1 MGTSS
6 RAAKQTSDE
15 AVFGED
21 DTIELV
27 SIFGV
32 LRRRKWLIIAV
43 AALGTTIAAAVGVQL
58 TPSYTA
64 KSQVMIE
71 PQENKII
78 NVEAVMAGLTPD
90 ASVLTTQV
98 GILQSRTFLA
108 RVMSDLKLFD
118 DPEFN
123 GALNADQAPSG
134 PIAKLLEPVQQILGF
149 IPQEWLIATG
159 LAKEQPVQLESDA
172 PRIGR
177 ESAITTFAKSL
188 TIQNETGSYLISV
201 DANSESPQ
209 KASKIANR
217 VVEMYVADQ
226 LNAKLSATDQASGW
240 LEERLGSLRQ
250 EVRKNDEAVA
260 QYKAKNGLFDAQG
273 ESINDQQLSSINTQ
287 LITAR
292 ADLAEQQAKL
302 RLVSELRA
310 HGKGLDAV
318 QEVGASPLILN
329 LREQETQLVRQEAQL
344 RNLYGEKHPRMIDLR
359 NEKADLEHKVNAEI
373 NRIVQTMDNDVKVA
387 QTRVSS
393 IENQLGSYKNRNV
406 QDREA
411 QIKLDELVRNAD
423 SSHQLYDAFL
433 QRYKETKEQ
442 QQIVQPDARVIA
454 VAAPPSLPSSPGPK
468 LFTAAGFLV
477 SVTLGSG
484 LALLL
489 ERLDRGIRSAREV
502 EALLGLPTLGMVP
515 LLDRLKRSQKPHQYL
530 REKPLS
536 AYAEAVRSVYT
547 GLKLGGGPS
556 QPKVVL
562 VTSSLPEEGKTTL
575 TVSLAT
581 LVARSNKRVLLVDLD
596 LRHPSVHR
604 ELGWQVSAGVVE
616 YMAGE
621 RSLEEVIHH
630 DLETGLH
637 FLPVKLQTTTP
648 LELIESDKMRELIE
662 TCRETYDVVFIDTA
676 PVASV
681 TDTRVAA
688 ALADK
693 LVFVVHWGK
702 TIEAA
707 ARDSLQSLR
716 EAGVEPAGV
725 VLTQIDMRKHA
736 QYGYTDI
743 GQYYTRSQRY
753 YVN

>member
-1 MGTSS
+1 M
-6 RAAKQTSDE
+6 
-15 AVFGED
+15 
-21 DTIELV
+21 
-27 SIFGV
+27 
-32 LRRRKWLIIAV
+32 
-43 AALGTTIAAAVGVQL
+43 
-58 TPSYTA
+58 
-64 KSQVMIE
+64 
-71 PQENKII
+71 
-78 NVEAVMAGLTPD
+78 
-90 ASVLTTQV
+90 
-98 GILQSRTFLA
+98 
-108 RVMSDLKLFD
+108 
-118 DPEFN
+118 
-123 GALNADQAPSG
+123 
-134 PIAKLLEPVQQILGF
+134 
-149 IPQEWLIATG
+149 
-159 LAKEQPVQLESDA
+159 
-172 PRIGR
+172 
-177 ESAITTFAKSL
+177 
-188 TIQNETGSYLISV
+188 
-201 DANSESPQ
+201 
-209 KASKIANR
+209 
-217 VVEMYVADQ
+217 
-226 LNAKLSATDQASGW
+226 
-240 LEERLGSLRQ
+240 
-250 EVRKNDEAVA
+250 
-260 QYKAKNGLFDAQG
+260 DAQG
-273 ESINDQQLSSINTQ
+273 ESINDQQLSSINAQ

-302 RLVSELRA
+302 RLVRDLRA
-310 HGKGLDAV
+310 HGQGLDAV
-318 QEVGASPLILN
+318 QEVGASPLIVN
-329 LREQETQLVRQEAQL
+329 LREQETQLLRQEGQL
-344 RNLYGEKHPRMIDLR
+344 RNLYGDKHPRMIDLR
-359 NEKADLEHKVNAEI
+359 NERADLERKIGAEI
-373 NRIVQTMDNDVKVA
+373 NRIIQTMQNDVQVA

-393 IENQLGSYKNRNV
+393 IENQLGAYKNRNV

-477 SVTLGSG
+477 SVALGGG

-648 LELIESDKMRELIE
+648 LELIESDKMRQMIE

-716 EAGVEPAGV
+716 EAGIEPAGV